1 MKTRVM
7 VVDNQISFRQMLG
20 ALLPREGAYDFVA
33 EAGTG
38 LEAIQLLARE
48 KPDLVVLDLALPELN
63 GIGLLQHLREEARGT
78 RTLVY
83 CGTSHREMILE
94 GLLARPHGFVL
105 KCEPWSAFQEALR
118 MVNAGC
124 SYFTHFVTRML
135 DEAGPSR
142 SGWTLA
148 TREITVLQMVAEGRS
163 NKEIARRLAISV
175 KTVEHHRSHI
185 MEKLDLHDVAGLTR
199 YAVRQG
205 LVSLD

>member
-20 ALLPREGAYDFVA
+20 ALLPREGAYEFVA

-38 LEAIQLLARE
+38 LEAIHLLATQ

-63 GIGLLQHLREEARGT
+63 GVGLLQHLREEARAT

-83 CGTSHREMILE
+83 CGTTHREMILE

-105 KCEPWSAFQEALR
+105 KREPWSAFQEALR
-118 MVNAGC
+118 MVNSGC
-124 SYFTHFVTRML
+124 SYFTRFVTRML
-135 DEAGPSR
+135 DEAGSAR
-142 SGWTLA
+142 SGWTL
-148 TREITVLQMVAEGRS
+148 TPREISVLQMVAEGRT
-163 NKEIARRLAISV
+163 NKEMARQLAISV

-185 MEKLDLHDVAGLTR
+185 MEKINLHDVAGLTR
-199 YAVRQG
+199 YAVRHG